1 MLRAGTLNVNLR
13 GQEMIA
19 MGYSFAGDE
28 YIEHIL
34 KTYSEMIFRLAFTYV
49 KNTADA
55 EDISQDVFV
64 SLIKRNEGFD
74 SDEHEKAWLIRVT
87 INKAKNHLK
96 SAWVRKTVQM
106 DESLSYTEKEDG
118 TVLEEVLALPEK
130 YRTPI
135 HLFYYEGY
143 SINEISQILG
153 KSTGTVG
160 TWLSRGRELLKSKMI
175 GGFDNE

>member
-1 MLRAGTLNVNLR
+1 MKAGKLDVNLH

-19 MGYSFAGDE
+19 MKYSFASDE
-28 YIEHIL
+28 YIQYIL
-34 KTYSEMIFRLAFTYV
+34 DTYSAMIIKLAFTYV

-55 EDISQDVFV
+55 EDIAQEVFV
-64 SLIKRNEGFD
+64 SLIKRNEAFD
-74 SDEHEKAWLIRVT
+74 STEHEKAWLLRVT

-96 SAWVRKTVQM
+96 SGWVKHTAEL
-106 DESLSYTEKEDG
+106 DESLSYTDKEDSD
-118 TVLEEVLALPEK
+118 VLSYVMALPEK
-130 YRTPI
+130 YRTTI

-143 SINEISQILG
+143 SIIEIAQILG

-160 TWLSRGRELLKSKMI
+160 TWLSRGRSMLKSEMI